1 MIITKKAISRR
12 VVLRGLGTAVSLPLL
27 ESMVPAMTA
36 LAKTP
41 AKPVRRF
48 TVIYV
53 AHGAAPGYFVP
64 EIEGPS
70 YELSPILMPLQH
82 LKNDVLVLTGIDNP
96 VAMARE
102 GEPRGGHGRMAPAF
116 MSGLHAKA
124 TIGTDFEAGTTIDQM
139 AAQAIGD
146 QTQLASLELSVDT
159 PEFGGT
165 CDSGYACVYTNTLS
179 WRTPT
184 SPLPMENNPR
194 VVFERLFGDSGSTDP
209 EVRRARLREQS
220 SILDSVMEKVL
231 GLSHKISPADR
242 PKLEGYLDSIRDVE
256 RRIQKAEE
264 QSEQELPEF
273 DQPAGVPP
281 TFEEHVKLM
290 FDLQALAYQAD
301 LTRVMTFMLA
311 KEISGRAYPEVG
323 VSEGHHALSHHGNNP
338 EKMEQLSRVNA
349 FHMSMYAY
357 FLKKLKT
364 IPDGT
369 GSLLDHSV
377 VLYGSGMGN
386 SNLHEPKELPI
397 VVAGGGIKG
406 GRHQRCAPGTVL
418 SNLHVTLLN
427 KIGVSVDKIGD
438 SNGRLRIHP
447 EPLSDV

>member
-1 MIITKKAISRR
+1 MIITKKVIPRR
-12 VVLRGLGTAVSLPLL
+12 VVLRGLGTAVALPLL

-41 AKPVRRF
+41 AKPVQRL

-64 EIEGPS
+64 ATEGTG
-70 YELSPILMPLQH
+70 YELTAALAPLKA

-102 GEPRGGHGRMAPAF
+102 GEPRGGHGRIAPAF
-116 MSGLHAKA
+116 MSGFHAKP
-124 TIGTDFEAGTTIDQM
+124 TIGGDFEAGTSIDQI
-139 AAQAIGD
+139 AAKAIGD
-146 QTQLASLELSVDT
+146 ATQFTSLELSVDT

-165 CDSGYACVYTNTLS
+165 CDSGYSCVYTNTLS

-184 SPLPMENNPR
+184 MPLPMENNPR

-209 EVRRARLREQS
+209 VVRRARLRHQS
-220 SILDSVMEKVL
+220 SILDSVLEKVR
-231 GLSHKISPADR
+231 GLSDEISPTDR
-242 PKLEGYLDSIRDVE
+242 PKLDAYLESIRDVE
-256 RRIQKAEE
+256 RRIQKATE
-264 QSEQELPEF
+264 QSERELPQF

-281 TFEEHVKLM
+281 TFEGHVKLM

-301 LTRVMTFMLA
+301 LTRITTFMLA

-323 VSEGHHALSHHGNNP
+323 VSAGHHSLSHHGDNP
-338 EKMEQLSRVNA
+338 EKIELLSRVNA
-349 FHMSMYAY
+349 YHMSMYAY
-357 FLKKLKT
+357 FLEKLKAT
-364 IPDGT
+364 PDGA
-369 GSLLDHSV
+369 GSLLDHSL

-386 SNLHEPKELPI
+386 PNLHEPKELPI
-397 VVAGGGIKG
+397 VLAGGQIKG

-418 SNLHVTLLN
+418 SNLHVTLLS
-427 KIGVSVDKIGD
+427 KIGVPVETIGD
-438 SNGRLRIHP
+438 STGRLRIDP
-447 EPLSDV
+447 VSGV